1 MKKRFSFVSMMTAAV
16 IFGLTACGGAAG
28 QAPQG
33 TTATGPQSGAAAG
46 QGAAT
51 EQDGAE
57 AQGAAGS
64 QGTAA
69 DGQEAEKAGAGAAAE
84 GAKDQAPA
92 GETLYKWKLGSVD
105 STTNP
110 NYKAFQHL
118 GELLNEKAPGR
129 WEITIYPDSQLGD
142 GGQQVELVQM
152 GNLELAAPNCSL
164 VANYVPDYGV
174 FDMPYLFANE
184 EEVDKVLDGAIGEEL
199 AAKAESANMK
209 MLGWWEVGFRCLA
222 NDKCAVDSPADVKGL
237 RIRVMSNEQHQAI
250 WSSLGADP
258 VPMSLSDA
266 YVANQNGTIDGQENP
281 LHSLVANST
290 YEVCHYI
297 AVTNHVYSPM
307 CMIMSNKAW
316 VSMTEEDQQIFM
328 GCLKE
333 AEAYQ
338 KELVREQKAKAEQE
352 LKDKGCEIS
361 YPDIQLFADQVQSV
375 YDAYPQFSDMVER
388 IHEAV
393 R

>member
-1 MKKRFSFVSMMTAAV
+1 M
-16 IFGLTACGGAAG
+16 
-28 QAPQG
+28 
-33 TTATGPQSGAAAG
+33 
-46 QGAAT
+46 
-51 EQDGAE
+51 
-57 AQGAAGS
+57 
-64 QGTAA
+64 
-69 DGQEAEKAGAGAAAE
+69 
-84 GAKDQAPA
+84 
-92 GETLYKWKLGSVD
+92 
-105 STTNP
+105 
-110 NYKAFQHL
+110 
-118 GELLNEKAPGR
+118 
-129 WEITIYPDSQLGD
+129 
-142 GGQQVELVQM
+142 
-152 GNLELAAPNCSL
+152 
-164 VANYVPDYGV
+164 
-174 FDMPYLFANE
+174 
-184 EEVDKVLDGAIGEEL
+184 
-199 AAKAESANMK
+199 
-209 MLGWWEVGFRCLA
+209 
-222 NDKCAVDSPADVKGL
+222 
-237 RIRVMSNEQHQAI
+237 
-250 WSSLGADP
+250 
-258 VPMSLSDA
+258 
-266 YVANQNGTIDGQENP
+266 
-281 LHSLVANST
+281 ANST